1 MLTDI
6 DCGALL
12 HLSAKGVDLH
22 QRPAILTGPWYQSLP
37 DFDFVSESPLVLL
50 LDWIDLS
57 VLTFAWLPIHPLPYT
72 VLSCL
77 GTWQPTGILLFSLQ
91 TQYISVL

>member
-1 MLTDI
+1 MLLLKGGQREGDKERWMHGEKMLTDI

-57 VLTFAWLPIHPLPYT
+57 VLTFA
-72 VLSCL
+72 
-77 GTWQPTGILLFSLQ
+77 
-91 TQYISVL
+91 

>member
-1 MLTDI
+1 MLLLKEGQREGDKERGMHGEKMLTDI

-12 HLSAKGVDLH
+12 HLRAKDVDLH
-22 QRPAILTGPWYQSLP
+22 HRPAILTGPWYQSLP

-57 VLTFAWLPIHPLPYT
+57 VLTFA
-72 VLSCL
+72 
-77 GTWQPTGILLFSLQ
+77 
-91 TQYISVL
+91 